1 MNSQFDRL
9 DDIAKRMAGGDD
21 ESYGVLRS
29 GERLYVVL
37 ASNRFDLL
45 NAEKYTFAE
54 AIARLGPEWTAE
66 LVARWQSA
74 VDPRKVVAV
83 DR

>member
-1 MNSQFDRL
+1 MLST
-9 DDIAKRMAGGDD
+9 GD
-21 ESYGVLRS
+21 
-29 GERLYVVL
+29 RLYVVL

-54 AIARLGPEWTAE
+54 AIARRGPEWTAE

>member
-1 MNSQFDRL
+1 MMSQFDRL
-9 DDIAKRMAGGDD
+9 DDVAKRVALGDD
-21 ESYGVLRS
+21 AAYGVLS
-29 GERLYVVL
+29 TGERLYVVL
-37 ASNRFDLL
+37 AANRFDVL

-54 AIARLGPEWTAE
+54 AIARLGPEWTAK

-74 VDPRKVVAV
+74 DDPRKVVAV

>member
-21 ESYGVLRS
+21 ESYGVLS
-29 GERLYVVL
+29 TGERLYVVL

-66 LVARWQSA
+66 LVKRWQY
-74 VDPRKVVAV
+74 VANRREAQ
-83 DR
+83 DIDS

>member
-21 ESYGVLRS
+21 ESYGVLS
-29 GERLYVVL
+29 TGERLYVVL